1 VSEALKRLWTERTP
15 GEQATLWIASALLA
29 FGLAYAYLW
38 LPVTRERDRLLVRV
52 PELRGEVQGMD
63 RDARE
68 LERLRG
74 ALRRTHDLRT
84 TIEQAAAAA
93 GIQAAPGWVSPQGA
107 DRVRVT
113 IPAARPEQAFT
124 WAARTQSA
132 GGVRLESIR
141 VTRLGESD
149 RVRVETVFADA
160 Q

>member
-1 VSEALKRLWTERTP
+1 MSEALKRLWTERTP
-15 GEQATLWIASALLA
+15 SERATLWIASALLA

-38 LPVTRERDRLLVRV
+38 LPVMRERDRLLVRV
-52 PELRGEVQGMD
+52 PELRADVHGME
-63 RDARE
+63 RDLRE
-68 LERLRG
+68 LEKLRG

-93 GIQAAPGWVSPQGA
+93 GIQAASGWVSPQGA

-113 IPAARPEQAFT
+113 IPAARPEQAFR

-132 GGVRLESIR
+132 GGVLLESMR
-141 VTRLGESD
+141 VTWLGERD